1 MLQVGLDHAL
11 PNRLL
16 DHFSNTDINE
26 ENRVTTMSPTGE
38 PFLKESEY
46 KKWIGSV
53 LAPSGSA
60 AFMVIDMQNDFL
72 TGSLALRAAPAS
84 QDGLEVLRPLN
95 SFLKKAKDNFG
106 VIG

>member
-1 MLQVGLDHAL
+1 MGHHV
-11 PNRLL
+11 
-16 DHFSNTDINE
+16 
-26 ENRVTTMSPTGE
+26 VTTMIPTGE

-60 AFMVIDMQNDFL
+60 AFLVIDMQNDFL
-72 TGSLALRAAPAS
+72 TGSLALRAAPAG

-95 SFLKKAKDNFG
+95 RLLQEAHDNFG